1 LLPIEDSGAAEGRRL
16 LLAAAASL
24 DKRAARKQARST
36 AMEEAAKRASQNHA
50 KWWQGI
56 LEAAKANAV
65 RPPDKVALVDG
76 Q

>member
-1 LLPIEDSGAAEGRRL
+1 MLPIEDSGAAEGRRL

-24 DKRAARKQARST
+24 DKRAARKQARPT

-50 KWWQGI
+50 KWWAGI
-56 LEAAKANAV
+56 LEAAKANAATQAQ
-65 RPPDKVALVDG
+65 PAALTDG